1 MIKITRIDQD
11 TPIKQRF
18 EMLMNGSMFVDPEEL
33 ELMIKVS
40 ESDAIMI
47 DSGETFGYDPSYEIL
62 LCDVDIAY
70 SLRFK

>member
-1 MIKITRIDQD
+1 MISVKRIDQS
-11 TPIKQRF
+11 TPLKQRF

-33 ELMIKVS
+33 ELMIKIS

-47 DSGETFGYDPSYEIL
+47 DSGETFGYEPNYEIM

-70 SLRFK
+70 SLKFK

>member
-1 MIKITRIDQD
+1 MIKVTRIDQD
-11 TPIKQRF
+11 TPIKQNF
-18 EMLMNGSMFVDPEEL
+18 EMLMNGSMFVDPKDL

-40 ESDAIMI
+40 KSDAIMI
-47 DSGETFGYDPSYEIL
+47 DSGVSFDYEPKYEIM